1 MKQILIIDET
11 PLFREYLKLK
21 LEDNNAVEVSVGISA
36 MDGISKMKNL
46 VPDLII
52 LDYHLGRQGFMEVLK
67 QKKTSPNTINT
78 PVIILAQRID
88 QKRLIELVPYNV
100 RKIFNKPVKID
111 ALFATLS
118 EVLGLRLNIDESPGI
133 VEVHVND
140 SIIFIEIAK
149 GLNRD
154 KLDLLRFKLMELIE
168 LYDIRIP
175 KVIIMLSDIKLGFGD
190 APNMQKL
197 LETVLQASRAKLSY
211 IRVLTNDDFVRQFIE
226 GKKEYTGIEVVSNL
240 RYAMDG
246 LLSEIDKR
254 TESDDRKAEI
264 ISDKLLQ
271 ARATETN
278 GAVGLKFDADARNAN
293 FELMKASLQ
302 NLRIA
307 IIDDDLIIREM
318 IKNTFQKTG
327 AVVISYS
334 DGGEF
339 LAAVDKEDFDLAF
352 LDLNMPRTDG
362 FEVLKA
368 LQARSIR
375 YPIIV
380 LSAVVQRDLMLK
392 AFQMGIKSYL
402 IKPLKP
408 DDIFRKSIEI
418 LKANF

>member
-1 MKQILIIDET
+1 MKQILISDET

-118 EVLGLRLNIDESPGI
+118 EILGLRLNIDESPGI